1 MSLYYVQKFI
11 YNINRDTQLQTAF
24 AADADMILANYDL
37 TDEEACALRKA
48 DIGLLY
54 VMGVNGQLLMHY
66 AAYRGLAW
74 DDYIQAM
81 KTGLAK
87 YGNVRTGLYA
97 TIDGGAGG
105 AV

>member
-11 YNINRDTQLQTAF
+11 YNINRDTKLQTGF
-24 AADADMILANYDL
+24 AANADMILANYDL
-37 TDEEACALRKA
+37 TDEEACALREA

-81 KTGLAK
+81 KDGLAK
-87 YGNVRTGLYA
+87 YGEVRTGSYA

>member
-11 YNINRDTQLQTAF
+11 YNINRDTKLQTGF
-24 AADADMILANYDL
+24 AANADMILANYDL
-37 TDEEACALRKA
+37 TDEETCALREA

-81 KTGLAK
+81 KDGLAK
-87 YGNVRTGLYA
+87 YGEVRAGSYV